1 MQGIHEELK
10 KTIVEN
16 QKQTNLQ
23 MEALMVTLKSSNNSE
38 ERSK

>member
-1 MQGIHEELK
+1 MQGIREELK